1 MSTIDYWAIIS
12 TFIQVLLVVVSHEHW
27 MTLKIDLKDWTIYIF
42 DSISYRAEDQRW
54 RKERRIMPLRAIL
67 LFLMQKTG
75 YFQRAGIQPRMDILK
90 AVLIPSEESTKQ
102 IDDDSCSVFCLSFL
116 DSIIYGLPITGR
128 TTQAIVDKL
137 RKDYAFEIF
146 LNSTDPSE

>member
-1 MSTIDYWAIIS
+1 
-12 TFIQVLLVVVSHEHW
+12 

-42 DSISYRAEDQRW
+42 DSISYKAEDQGW

-67 LFLMQKTG
+67 PFFMQKAG
-75 YFQRAGIQPRMDILK
+75 YFQRARIQPRLDIFK
-90 AVLIPSEESTKQ
+90 AVLVPSEEFAKQ
-102 IDDDSCSVFCLSFL
+102 IDDNSCGVFCLSFL
-116 DSIIYGLPITGR
+116 DSIIRGLSISGR